1 MTMNEAIEKLRAAFP
16 AVRWDDAE
24 IGDRI
29 IGVTDHF
36 IMYLDYEAKPSNG
49 VWRARIVAMP
59 GCSNANRDPVAAMR
73 GAFTKARKRIVRDLD
88 ALDAARRGA
97 S

>member
-1 MTMNEAIEKLRAAFP
+1 MTMSEAIEKLRAAFP

-36 IMYLDYEAKPSNG
+36 IMYLDYEAKPRNG

-59 GCSNANRDPVAAMR
+59 DCTNVNRHPVAAMR
-73 GAFTKARKRIVRDLD
+73 GSLTKARKGIVRDLD
-88 ALDAARRGA
+88 ALDAVCGGAR
-97 S
+97 